1 MSGQLPATAVWL
13 VITTLPDEATART
26 VARALVDRR
35 LAACV
40 NVQAPGW
47 SVYRWKGEVESAT
60 EVALMAKVTA
70 AGYPALEA
78 GLRALHPYALPEIVA
93 VPVVAGLP
101 GYLAW
106 VSSEVETSAN
116 AVESTREMPPMEPS

>member
-1 MSGQLPATAVWL
+1 MNGQAPVPAVWL

-26 VARALVDRR
+26 VARALVERR

-40 NVQAPGW
+40 QVQAPGW
-47 SVYRWKGEVESAT
+47 SVYRWQGEVESAA
-60 EVALMAKVTA
+60 EVALVAKVTA

-78 GLRALHPYALPEIVA
+78 GLRALHPYELPEIVA

-101 GYLAW
+101 AYLAW
-106 VSSEVETSAN
+106 VASELDPVSNAAEHAGIMSPTESS
-116 AVESTREMPPMEPS
+116 

>member
-1 MSGQLPATAVWL
+1 MSGQAPAAAVWL
-13 VITTLPDEATART
+13 VVTTLPDEATARV
-26 VARALVDRR
+26 VARALVERR

-40 NVQAPGW
+40 NVQAPAW
-47 SVYRWKGEVESAT
+47 SVYRWQGELASAD
-60 EVALMAKVTA
+60 EVALVAKVTA

-78 GLRALHPYALPEIVA
+78 GLRALHPYELPEIVA

-106 VSSEVETSAN
+106 VAAELESVAN
-116 AVESTREMPPMEPS
+116 AAEQAGNMPPTESS

>member
-1 MSGQLPATAVWL
+1 MSGLAPATEVWL
-13 VITTLPDEATART
+13 VITMLPDEATART

-47 SVYRWKGEVESAT
+47 SVYRWEGEVESAS

-78 GLRALHPYALPEIVA
+78 GLRGLHPYEVPEIVA

-101 GYLAW
+101 RYLAW
-106 VSSEVETSAN
+106 VSSEVETAAN
-116 AVESTREMPPMEPS
+116 IVERPI